1 MLHDYALIA
10 FLFIVIII
18 LICIIFTK
26 TSKVGKQQKEI
37 KDLKD
42 ELQPLSKFKTCVNA
56 EKEAEFILS
65 EANAT
70 SEQLIAKAT
79 AISNNA
85 EADYASII
93 QKAEAERNSIISE
106 AKLKVDKMKTD
117 ADNNLSASLSK
128 AAQIIAEAEVR
139 AKEIAGNAYDIA
151 KEADYY
157 KDLATA
163 MRNIVEG
170 YGDTYLKPS
179 YSVLDDLA
187 EDFGFTE
194 AGENLKSARLVVKRL
209 MSEGLAAQCDYVE
222 RNRKETAI
230 AFVLDAF
237 NGKVDSI
244 LSLIKKDNY
253 GVLEQKIRDAFTVV
267 NHLGSAFRNARIT
280 DQFLTARLNE
290 LKWGVAVVALKQQ
303 EREEQRII
311 KERIREEEKARREY
325 EKAMREAAKQE
336 EIIRKA
342 IEKARAEI
350 EKSSAEQKEKYE
362 LQLQELEA
370 KLAEA
375 EAKSQ
380 RALSMAQQTRS
391 GHVYIIS
398 NVGSFGENVYK
409 IGMTRRLEP
418 LDRIRELGDA
428 SVPFPFDVHAMIYSE
443 DAPTLETELHKMFA
457 KNQVNKVNPRKEF
470 FRLPLEQVKNYVT
483 SKGVEVQ
490 WTLLAEA
497 AQYRE
502 TLALEKSFV
511 NNQQALTDWELRQD
525 FKFKDLEDEEI

>member
-1 MLHDYALIA
+1 M
-10 FLFIVIII
+10 
-18 LICIIFTK
+18 
-26 TSKVGKQQKEI
+26 
-37 KDLKD
+37 
-42 ELQPLSKFKTCVNA
+42 
-56 EKEAEFILS
+56 S
-65 EANAT
+65 EANT
-70 SEQLIAKAT
+70 KSEHLIANAT
-79 AISNNA
+79 FKSDNA
-85 EADYASII
+85 EAEYNSII
-93 QKAEAERNSIISE
+93 KKAEILKQSIIESAEEEGNSLISE
-106 AKLKVDKMKTD
+106 AKLKANQMKTD
-117 ADNNLSASLSK
+117 AENKLSASLSK
-128 AAQIIAEAEVR
+128 AAQIVDEAEVK
-139 AKEIAGNAYDIA
+139 AKKIAGNVYTIA

-157 KDLATA
+157 KELATA
-163 MRNIVEG
+163 IKNIVDG

-194 AGENLKSARLVVKRL
+194 AGENLKTSRLVVKRL
-209 MSEGLAAQCDYVE
+209 MSENLAAQCDYVE
-222 RNRKETAI
+222 RNRRDTAV

-253 GVLEQKIRDAFTVV
+253 GTLEQKIRDAFTVV

-280 DQFLTARLNE
+280 PQFLTARLSE

-325 EKAMREAAKQE
+325 EKAMKEAAKQE

-342 IEKARAEI
+342 MEKARAEI
-350 EKSSAEQKEKYE
+350 EKSSAEQKAKYE
-362 LQLQELEA
+362 AQLQDLEL

-375 EAKSQ
+375 EARSQ
-380 RALSMAQQTRS
+380 RALSMAQQTKS

-398 NVGSFGENVYK
+398 NIGSFGENVYK

-418 LDRIRELGDA
+418 LDRVRELGDA
-428 SVPFPFDVHAMIYSE
+428 SVPFPFDVHAMIYSD
-443 DAPTLETELHKMFA
+443 DAPTLETELHKIFA
-457 KNQVNKVNPRKEF
+457 KHQVNKVNPRKEF
-470 FRLPLEQVKNYVT
+470 FRLPLEQVKDYVT

-490 WTLLAEA
+490 WTILAEA

-502 TLALEKSFV
+502 TLALEKSFE
-511 NNQQALTDWELRQD
+511 NNLQAQRDWKIRQENEIYD
-525 FKFKDLEDEEI
+525 FEDEED